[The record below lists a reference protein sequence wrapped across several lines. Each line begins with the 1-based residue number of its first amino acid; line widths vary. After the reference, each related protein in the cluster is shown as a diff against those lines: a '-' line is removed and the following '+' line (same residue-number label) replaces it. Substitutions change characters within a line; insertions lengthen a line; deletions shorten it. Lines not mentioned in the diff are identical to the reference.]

1 MSANAA
7 EHRSE
12 SAFPGMDVPDRVRK
26 LRERITAEG
35 LDALLVTQLV
45 NIRYLT
51 GFTGSAALL
60 LVKPDDLLFVSDG
73 RYGQQ
78 AAEQLGAAGVDARI
92 EIAGV
97 EQRRITSDATRGA
110 RRLGLEAHAVTWAQR
125 NSFADQWF
133 AGEGFERLELVAT
146 TGLVEDLRRRKDPGE
161 VARIGAACAIADE
174 ALSAVRSQLCDRP
187 SERDFALELEMT
199 MRRLGASGVSFDP
212 IVAGGPN
219 GAKPHARPSD
229 RRINPDELLVLDFGC
244 MVDGYCSDMT
254 RTVASAEPS
263 VEAREM
269 YAVVLES
276 HEAGL
281 AAVHEGATCAE
292 VDEACR
298 RVIEAVGWG
307 DAFMHGTG
315 HGVGL
320 EIHEAPRVGQTSNET
335 LFIGDVVTVEPGVY
349 IPGVGGV
356 RIEDTVVVTPG
367 GYESLTRTTKELVS

>member
-1 MSANAA
+1 MSQ
-7 EHRSE
+7 SG
-12 SAFPGMDVPDRVRK
+12 SAFPAMDVPARVLK
-26 LRERITAEG
+26 LRERIAAEE

-45 NIRYLT
+45 NVRYLT

-60 LVKPDDLLFVSDG
+60 LVKPDELLFVSDG
-73 RYGQQ
+73 RYGEQ
-78 AAEQLGAAGVDARI
+78 AAEQLATAGVDARI

-97 EQRRITSDATRGA
+97 EQRQIMSDAARGIK
-110 RRLGLEAHAVTWAQR
+110 RLGLEAHAVTWAQR
-125 NSFADQWF
+125 NAFAEKWF
-133 AGEGFERLELVAT
+133 VGDGFEGSDGFGGIELLAT
-146 TGLVEDLRRRKDPGE
+146 TELVEDLRRRKDPGE
-161 VARIGAACAIADE
+161 VARISAACAIADE
-174 ALSAVRSQLCDRP
+174 ALHMVRYQLAKCP
-187 SERDFALELEMT
+187 SERDFALELEMA
-199 MRRLGASGVSFDP
+199 MRRLGASAVSFDP
-212 IVAGGPN
+212 IVASGPN

-244 MVDGYCSDMT
+244 IVDGYCSDMT

-263 VEAREM
+263 VAAREM

-281 AAVHEGATCAE
+281 AAVREGATCSE
-292 VDEACR
+292 VDQACR
-298 RVIEAVGWG
+298 SVIEAVGWG

-335 LFIGDVVTVEPGVY
+335 LFAGDVVTVEPGVY

-356 RIEDTVVVTPG
+356 RIEDTVVVTST